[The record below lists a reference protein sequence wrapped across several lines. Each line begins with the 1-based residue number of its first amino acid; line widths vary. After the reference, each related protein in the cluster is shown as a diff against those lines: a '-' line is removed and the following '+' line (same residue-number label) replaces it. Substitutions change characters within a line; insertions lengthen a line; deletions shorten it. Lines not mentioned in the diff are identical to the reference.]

1 MVRDLADPEV
11 ALCGKNKEAALEAK
25 QKGNKCFLRSDYAEA
40 LDCYTQVLLY
50 LKLLLYPVGIAN
62 SIFICL
68 FVCIYFSLAWGTG
81 IESCSYGCR

>member
-11 ALCGKNKEAALEAK
+11 ALCGKNIEAALEAK

-50 LKLLLYPVGIAN
+50 LRLLL
-62 SIFICL
+62 
-68 FVCIYFSLAWGTG
+68 
-81 IESCSYGCR
+81 